1 MRQAESLKIRIG
13 IINFVAIQLLVKST
27 ETIAQTNGDNILH
40 IQPVFVSIIVKT
52 YFRYEPF
59 VVKLSRSS
67 SVVLFSF
74 PISAAKKFFCQPIIT
89 HKFDSFIALVIQSSC
104 QFKQINTYAQ
114 SVAIC
119 FTGTIVFLFHQ
130 VHLLSLNLRCQE
142 V

>member
-1 MRQAESLKIRIG
+1 MRQALKIRIG

-52 YFRYEPF
+52 FRYEPF

-74 PISAAKKFFCQPIIT
+74 PISAAKKYFF
-89 HKFDSFIALVIQSSC
+89 V
-104 QFKQINTYAQ
+104 
-114 SVAIC
+114 
-119 FTGTIVFLFHQ
+119 
-130 VHLLSLNLRCQE
+130 NL
-142 V
+142 

>member
-74 PISAAKKFFCQPIIT
+74 PSSAAKNIFLSTCNHPQIRFLYSPRHTI
-89 HKFDSFIALVIQSSC
+89 LV
-104 QFKQINTYAQ
+104 N
-114 SVAIC
+114 
-119 FTGTIVFLFHQ
+119 
-130 VHLLSLNLRCQE
+130 LNKSIPTRNP
-142 V
+142 